1 MREERGEK
9 RDERREERGE
19 RREEKRDEMRRG
31 RGGEGHNHLH
41 VEPRR
46 VDGAAVVLAP
56 AVHGARRHALG
67 LVVEAQRARML
78 IARAQRDVRVA
89 VVQVGRRLDVPMPI
103 DLHVDVGVGG
113 AHPLTVVVPVR
124 PVAVL
129 LLSGERR
136 APRRRLPGGVVAV
149 ALDLLLF
156 VDRARVVRADAQ
168 LQVAVARLLPRLG
181 AAGRAVEGVGRHV
194 IERAAGREPLVD
206 GGERPRVAPT
216 R

>member
-1 MREERGEK
+1 
-9 RDERREERGE
+9 
-19 RREEKRDEMRRG
+19 
-31 RGGEGHNHLH
+31 
-41 VEPRR
+41 
-46 VDGAAVVLAP
+46 
-56 AVHGARRHALG
+56 
-67 LVVEAQRARML
+67 ML